1 MKYVGYMQH
10 FNGILQL
17 EECNCMIISKSLIS
31 SDFPWSMFNLVI
43 EYEYEEQS
51 AFCRECEVQNVTFV
65 ALKMDLK
72 DVENNHQLFKAEI

>member
-1 MKYVGYMQH
+1 MNNLY
-10 FNGILQL
+10 FSL

-51 AFCRECEVQNVTFV
+51 TFCRECEVQNVTFV

-72 DVENNHQLFKAEI
+72 DVENNHQQGIVCIVII

>member
-1 MKYVGYMQH
+1 
-10 FNGILQL
+10 
-17 EECNCMIISKSLIS
+17 MIISKSLIS

-72 DVENNHQLFKAEI
+72 DVENNHQQGIVYCYCMYCDYIKKV